1 MSKSKFN
8 EKSALERIRK
18 DLKFLKRQHEEMV
31 SDATTK
37 IEAARELRR
46 HARHTQH
53 LINDYE
59 DVIRKLEG

>member
-1 MSKSKFN
+1 M
-8 EKSALERIRK
+8 ERMRK
-18 DLKFLKRQHEEMV
+18 DLKYLKRQHEEMV
-31 SDATTK
+31 NDATLK

-59 DVIRKLEG
+59 DVIQKLEG

>member
-1 MSKSKFN
+1 MEQNIS
-8 EKSALERIRK
+8 
-18 DLKFLKRQHEEMV
+18 M
-31 SDATTK
+31 K
-37 IEAARELRR
+37 IEAARELKR